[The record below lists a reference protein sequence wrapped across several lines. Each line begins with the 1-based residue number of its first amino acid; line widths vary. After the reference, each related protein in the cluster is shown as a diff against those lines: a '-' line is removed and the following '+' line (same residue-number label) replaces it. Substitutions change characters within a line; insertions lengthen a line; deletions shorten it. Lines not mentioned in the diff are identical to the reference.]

1 MKSSKPVIF
10 GKKSEIEKYDLATK
24 TRLWSSKLPVGFSP
38 FAITQYEN
46 YVFVFSKAML
56 SQQISCFRQDTG
68 KNLWH
73 KEKMHVYEHDPFQP
87 IFCDK
92 HLYYLTKNNT
102 VAKLCCE
109 TGKMIFRKPFKKP
122 LFSSYQMILAN
133 DSLFLFSK
141 KEVLTIDMEIGEITK
156 DQTLFDKLNTMD
168 IKASLGDG
176 SCFISVIRSTHPS
189 GDGSAGAGGD
199 GGGDGGG

>member
-1 MKSSKPVIF
+1 
-10 GKKSEIEKYDLATK
+10 
-24 TRLWSSKLPVGFSP
+24 
-38 FAITQYEN
+38 
-46 YVFVFSKAML
+46 
-56 SQQISCFRQDTG
+56 
-68 KNLWH
+68 
-73 KEKMHVYEHDPFQP
+73 
-87 IFCDK
+87 
-92 HLYYLTKNNT
+92 

-141 KEVLTIDMEIGEITK
+141 KEVLTIDMQNGEITK
-156 DQTLFDKLNTMD
+156 DQTLSDKLDTKD
-168 IKASLGDG
+168 ITASLGDG

-189 GDGSAGAGGD
+189 GDGTAGAGGD

>member
-46 YVFVFSKAML
+46 YVFVFSKGML

-87 IFCDK
+87 IFYDK

-109 TGKMIFRKPFKKP
+109 TR
-122 LFSSYQMILAN
+122 
-133 DSLFLFSK
+133 
-141 KEVLTIDMEIGEITK
+141 
-156 DQTLFDKLNTMD
+156 
-168 IKASLGDG
+168 
-176 SCFISVIRSTHPS
+176 
-189 GDGSAGAGGD
+189 
-199 GGGDGGG
+199 

>member
-10 GKKSEIEKYDLATK
+10 GKKSEIEKYDLATR
-24 TRLWSSKLPVGFSP
+24 TRLWSSKLPVGCSP

-46 YVFVFSKAML
+46 YVFVFSKGML

-92 HLYYLTKNNT
+92 HLYYLTRNNT

-109 TGKMIFRKPFKKP
+109 TGKMIFR
-122 LFSSYQMILAN
+122 
-133 DSLFLFSK
+133 
-141 KEVLTIDMEIGEITK
+141 
-156 DQTLFDKLNTMD
+156 
-168 IKASLGDG
+168 SLGTG
-176 SCFISVIRSTHPS
+176 NIVF
-189 GDGSAGAGGD
+189 
-199 GGGDGGG
+199 

>member
-1 MKSSKPVIF
+1 MNSSKPVIF
-10 GKKSEIEKYDLATK
+10 GKKSEIEKYDLGTK

-141 KEVLTIDMEIGEITK
+141 KEVLTIDM
-156 DQTLFDKLNTMD
+156 QL
-168 IKASLGDG
+168 SL
-176 SCFISVIRSTHPS
+176 IHI
-189 GDGSAGAGGD
+189 
-199 GGGDGGG
+199 

>member
-1 MKSSKPVIF
+1 MNISKPVIF

-24 TRLWSSKLPVGFSP
+24 TKLWSSKLPIGFSP
-38 FAITQYEN
+38 SAITQYEN
-46 YVFVFSKAML
+46 YLFVFSKAML
-56 SQQISCFRQDTG
+56 SQQISCFRQDSG

-73 KEKMHVYEHDPFQP
+73 KDKMHIHEHDPFQP
-87 IFCDK
+87 VFYDK

-102 VAKLCCE
+102 VAKLSCE
-109 TGKMIFRKPFKKP
+109 TGKIIYRKPFKKP
-122 LFSSYQMILAN
+122 LFSAYQIILAK

-141 KEVLTIDMEIGEITK
+141 KEVLTIDKETGEIIK
-156 DQTLFDKLNTMD
+156 DQTLSDKLSTKD

-176 SCFISVIRSTHPS
+176 SSFISVIRSTHPS
-189 GDGSAGAGGD
+189 GDGSAVTGGD